1 MCDDSP
7 TFTERVRAWLKEHEP
22 TADQIQEAYTKM
34 LTLLAKNPS
43 QQGPDADTCLETLVN
58 AYGRAGGEVDDLLSV
73 DGQLKAEQSLSHP
86 EHCALDPSP
95 LYEVS
100 DGRAESLP
108 APQKMELFKQL
119 KRQFG
124 AKAMTA

>member
-7 TFTERVRAWLKEHEP
+7 TYTERVRAWLKEHEP

-73 DGQLKAEQSLSHP
+73 EGQLKTDQALSNP

-100 DGRAESLP
+100 DSPAEALP

-124 AKAMTA
+124 SKAMTA

>member
-1 MCDDSP
+1 MCDENA
-7 TFTERVRAWLKEHEP
+7 TFTERVKAWLKEHEP

-43 QQGPDADTCLETLVN
+43 QQGHDADTCLETLVN
-58 AYGRAGGEVDDLLSV
+58 AYGQAGGEVDDLLSV

-100 DGRAESLP
+100 DGPAEALP

>member
-7 TFTERVRAWLKEHEP
+7 SFTSRARAWLKEHEP

-34 LTLLAKNPS
+34 LILLAKKPS

-73 DGQLKAEQSLSHP
+73 DGQLKAEQSLSQP

-100 DGRAESLP
+100 DGPAEALP